1 MKTKHLWP
9 VLLLVLFLILMGCG
23 AGSGT
28 DAGGVVIP
36 NVSSGGSGGSGGS
49 GSSVGSIS
57 LAWDPNTESDLAG
70 YKLHIG
76 TASRVYSQ
84 SINVGKVTTYTLS
97 NLTKGNTYFVVATAY
112 DTSNNES
119 GYSNEVSGVPE

>member
-1 MKTKHLWP
+1 MKTKHFCP
-9 VLLLVLFLILMGCG
+9 VLLLVLFLILVGCG

-36 NVSSGGSGGSGGS
+36 IVSSGGSGGSGGS

-70 YKLHIG
+70 YKVHYG

-97 NLTKGNTYFVVATAY
+97 GLTKGNTYFLVATAY